1 MKINKFSA
9 LGNDIVLVEFSGKD
23 LIIDNSA
30 IHQLLNQKKVKYD
43 QWILIRALIDNQN
56 HFEVTIFNRDGS
68 SAENCMNGALC
79 LAKHLESIYKDSK
92 DKLNIKTIF
101 GQWIIKS
108 SKEEKYSVKME
119 LPENK
124 LLNVLPE
131 ETNHLG
137 QYKMTL
143 SNNYSIVFSF
153 INIGNPHAVIF
164 TDDIMSNPL
173 ILWGDDL
180 QQSKYFP
187 NGVNLS
193 LASIKSRTSM
203 YLRIYERGV
212 GETMACGSGACAA
225 VMAGIEQG
233 YLDHKVTVCFQNGSL
248 DVSYNQSKNIIEVIG
263 SANYLGEIYMDQ

>member
-1 MKINKFSA
+1 MNINKYSA
-9 LGNDIVLVEFSGKD
+9 LGNDIVLVEFSEKD
-23 LIIDNSA
+23 LIIDNSV
-30 IHQLLNQKKVKYD
+30 IHQLLSQKKVKYD

-92 DKLNIKTIF
+92 EKLNIKTIF
-101 GQWIIKS
+101 GQWVIKS
-108 SKEEKYSVKME
+108 LKKEKYSVKME
-119 LPENK
+119 LPSNK
-124 LLNVLPE
+124 LLHDVPE

-137 QYKMTL
+137 QYRMTL

-164 TDDIMSNPL
+164 SEDIASDPL

-193 LASIKSRTSM
+193 LASIKNRKTM

-225 VMAGIEQG
+225 VMTGIEQG

-248 DVSYNQSKNIIEVIG
+248 DVSYNQSKKIIEVIG
-263 SANYLGEIYMDQ
+263 SADYLGEIYTDQ